1 MVPPVPLD
9 MLFCLSAP
17 MEVEILGYSNSN
29 DKLLIN
35 IGLPGQSHFEE
46 NIGSVYMLRVS
57 CKGLFVNSE
66 RDGGQ

>member
-1 MVPPVPLD
+1 
-9 MLFCLSAP
+9 